1 MIISEINKW
10 LNIVNLKTP
19 GIVELEKNI
28 SVVKGSL
35 LKVKLKEN
43 INRFSYVFNS
53 KIINTSLNGDL
64 LIDFVFNP
72 FYAMAVNEEVFAK
85 KASEIWNLIKL

>member
-1 MIISEINKW
+1 MNEFIKMFT
-10 LNIVNLKTP
+10 VNQMKTP

-35 LKVKLKEN
+35 LKVQLKEN

-53 KIINTSLNGDL
+53 KIINTYLNGDL

-72 FYAMAVNEEVFAK
+72 CYAMAVNEKVFAK

>member
-1 MIISEINKW
+1 MNEFIKMFT
-10 LNIVNLKTP
+10 VNQMKTP

-35 LKVKLKEN
+35 LKVQLKEN

-53 KIINTSLNGDL
+53 KIINISLNGDL
-64 LIDFVFNP
+64 LIGFVFNP
-72 FYAMAVNEEVFAK
+72 FYAMAVNEEVFVK

>member
-1 MIISEINKW
+1 MIISEINKG
-10 LNIVNLKTP
+10 LNIVNLKTL
-19 GIVELEKNI
+19 GIVEFEKNI

-35 LKVKLKEN
+35 LKVQLKEN

-53 KIINTSLNGDL
+53 KIINTYLNGDL